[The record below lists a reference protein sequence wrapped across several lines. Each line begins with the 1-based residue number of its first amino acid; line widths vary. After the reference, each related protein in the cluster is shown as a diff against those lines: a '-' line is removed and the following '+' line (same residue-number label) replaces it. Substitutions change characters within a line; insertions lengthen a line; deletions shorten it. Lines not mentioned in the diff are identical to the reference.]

1 MGVLLGKEVDAFT
14 VRVVDAFPL
23 PGCPLWS
30 LDRAYIDSMLLMLH
44 QTNRVEG
51 VVGWYRSHPGF
62 NCCPSD
68 RDVVFHRCF
77 EELNPRA
84 ILVIVDPIKSVKG
97 NFVINAFQPVTCA
110 PETTS
115 NIGSMQRKLYCLPVI
130 EKPFFQ
136 TIAPGL
142 HLMFYL
148 ILISHRKNDL
158 EVNILKSMNRTVRR
172 GFPNKDLFTLCWFPD
187 TVESD
192 KKNAEEMLNDVLIKY
207 QKQVQGE
214 SDVPENPPDAEKHL
228 AMVENLMLSNIRS
241 IFGMMLALSFLPG
254 DESSI
259 YSYPSLFGCCS
270 REVRRSS
277 FKTGIEI

>member
-1 MGVLLGKEVDAFT
+1 MRRPSRNLRLHRLQLHRRAMAASLPFFPSTFRYPDLPVHHTSKTAYVSPLALLKILTHAAHESPVAVMGVLLGKEVDAFT

-30 LDRAYIDSMLLMLH
+30 LDRAYIDPMLLMLH

-62 NCCPSD
+62 DCRPSD
-68 RDVVFHRCF
+68 RDVVFTGYCF

-115 NIGSMQRKLYCLPVI
+115 NIGSMQRKLYCHPVI

-136 TIAPGL
+136 E
-142 HLMFYL
+142 Y
-148 ILISHRKNDL
+148 
-158 EVNILKSMNRTVRR
+158 RTVRR
-172 GFPNKDLFTLCWFPD
+172 GFPDEDLFALCWFPD

-207 QKQVQGE
+207 QK
-214 SDVPENPPDAEKHL
+214 
-228 AMVENLMLSNIRS
+228 
-241 IFGMMLALSFLPG
+241 
-254 DESSI
+254 
-259 YSYPSLFGCCS
+259 
-270 REVRRSS
+270 
-277 FKTGIEI
+277 

>member
-158 EVNILKSMNRTVRR
+158 E
-172 GFPNKDLFTLCWFPD
+172 
-187 TVESD
+187 
-192 KKNAEEMLNDVLIKY
+192 EMLNDVLIKY